1 MVQQMRKGEINMIL
15 TNELNTV
22 YSINEAWLRRALR
35 RETSLINEH
44 ADTHMEVEVYNNRPN
59 RFIIVVDCA
68 LEYILA
74 TTEYTAELT
83 DPAAGDTLLAAV
95 VDDSDN
101 FEDKLAIHVIS
112 AVYKTL

>member
-1 MVQQMRKGEINMIL
+1 MIL

-22 YSINEAWLRRALR
+22 YSINEAWLRESLR
-35 RETSLINEH
+35 QEARSINKH
-44 ADTHMEVEVYNNRPN
+44 TDTHMEVEVWNNRPN

-83 DPAAGDTLLAAV
+83 DPTTGDTLLAAV